1 MEIAECVP
9 NVSEGKNRNKISRMA
24 DTISA
29 CPGVSLLHV
38 DSNPDANRTV
48 FTFAGKLS
56 DVTDAAF
63 ALFRI
68 AIAEIDMTHQHG
80 EHVRNGAL
88 DVCPIIPVSD
98 ISISE
103 CIAAARALGKR
114 IGDTGVPVYLYG
126 DAAVAIN
133 RRELAQLRKGQYET
147 LQRRIRQPEWQP
159 DFGPMKWSETI
170 ARAGSVQVGVRPF
183 LVAWNVNL
191 KTKNIHIAKK
201 IARKIRTSGF
211 RGINGEFNFLKA
223 DGWRMPS
230 YDCAQVTMNLTDYR
244 HTGLHN
250 VYERIRELANASGTD
265 VNGSELVG
273 LIPLDAILA
282 AGRWYAG
289 DRDGSLDNDAL
300 IDLAVHNLGLDSLT
314 PFITESRI
322 FEYRLAGAAHLRGD

>member
-9 NVSEGKNRNKISRMA
+9 NVSEGKSRNKISRMA

-56 DVTDAAF
+56 DVTDAAY
-63 ALFRI
+63 ALFRTVTD
-68 AIAEIDMTHQHG
+68 EIDMTHQHG
-80 EHVRNGAL
+80 EHVRNGAM

-98 ISISE
+98 ISMAE
-103 CIAAARALGKR
+103 CIAAAQALGKR

-126 DAAVAIN
+126 DAAVTFN
-133 RRELAQLRKGQYET
+133 RRELEQLRKGQYET
-147 LQRRIRQPEWQP
+147 LQHRLRQPEWQP
-159 DFGPMKWSETI
+159 DFGPTKWSETI
-170 ARAGSVQVGVRPF
+170 ARTGSVQVGVRPF

-191 KTKNIHIAKK
+191 KTEDVHVAKK

-211 RGINGEFNFLKA
+211 RGIKGEFNFLKA

-230 YDCAQVTMNLTDYR
+230 YDCTQVTMNLTDYR

-250 VYERIRELANASGTD
+250 VYERIRELANVSGTD
-265 VNGSELVG
+265 VNGSELIG
-273 LIPLDAILA
+273 LIPLDAILT

-289 DRDGSLDNDAL
+289 ARDASLDENAL

-314 PFITESRI
+314 PFIAENRI
-322 FEYRLAGAAHLRGD
+322 FEYRLAGAAHLRDD